1 MPVCCWSDMRIEN
14 PLQQGAAAKV
24 LLPSLGRNA
33 GLQWDE
39 IISEG
44 NCLFFYV
51 CALLL
56 VMIKLR
62 YCEEATKLKKN
73 LPLRF
78 DVAKH

>member
-44 NCLFFYV
+44 ECLFFYV

-62 YCEEATKLKKN
+62 YCEEATKFKK
-73 LPLRF
+73 
-78 DVAKH
+78 KSSS